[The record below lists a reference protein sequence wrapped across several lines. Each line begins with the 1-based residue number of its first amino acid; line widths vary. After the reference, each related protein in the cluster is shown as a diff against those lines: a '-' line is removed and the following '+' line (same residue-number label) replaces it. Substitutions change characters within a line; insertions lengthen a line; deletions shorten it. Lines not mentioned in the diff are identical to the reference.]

1 MSINDTKPYSL
12 PYDLMDCAPGDAADS
27 VCIVKYVRPGGG
39 GGKAKVIL
47 HHHMFGLL
55 QEGQKS
61 IFYPQ
66 KNVVI
71 NDNQL
76 LMLSAGNCIMSEKT
90 AAESGRYR
98 AILLFFD
105 AAALGRFMVKHPG
118 LGAERRKGAKAP
130 EPFIVLE
137 KDSFLKNFIASL
149 DLLLTRDTPLSKEW
163 QFMKFEE
170 LMLYL
175 FESRP
180 SALLDFYTAAQ
191 GNEEEWEIRRTVETN
206 IENNITVEELAFL
219 CNTSLS
225 TFKRR
230 FTKIYGTS
238 PNKWMLQKRMEMASD
253 MLRQQGNKPSDVY
266 HKVGYEN
273 LSSFIES
280 FKQTFGVT
288 PGAWQQER
296 LDVQR

>member
-12 PYDLMDCAPGDAADS
+12 PYDLIDCAPGDAES
-27 VCIVKYVRPGGG
+27 VCILKYLPPASESR
-39 GGKAKVIL
+39 KAKVIL

-55 QEGQKS
+55 QEGQKGV
-61 IFYPQ
+61 FYPQ

-71 NDNQL
+71 DNKQL
-76 LMLSAGNCIMSEKT
+76 LLLTAGNCITSEKT
-90 AAESGRYR
+90 VAENGRYS

-105 AAALGRFMVKHPG
+105 TAALGRFMVKHPG
-118 LGAERRKGAKAP
+118 LSAERKQGAKTP

-137 KDSFLKNFIASL
+137 KDSFLQNFIASL
-149 DLLLTRDTPLSKEW
+149 DLLLARNAPISEEW
-163 QFMKFEE
+163 KVMKFEE

-175 FESRP
+175 FEKMP
-180 SALLDFYTAAQ
+180 SAMLDFYTAAQ
-191 GNEEEWEIRRTVETN
+191 GNDEEWEIRKTVETN

-238 PNKWMLQKRMEMASD
+238 PNKWMLQKRMEMAAD
-253 MLRQQGNKPSDVY
+253 MLRQQGSKPSDVY
-266 HKVGYEN
+266 YKVGYEN

-288 PGAWQQER
+288 PGVWQQEK
-296 LDVQR
+296 LNV

>member
-1 MSINDTKPYSL
+1 MSTSNIKPYFL
-12 PYDLMDCAPGDAADS
+12 PYDLMECAPGDDADS
-27 VCIVKYVRPGGG
+27 ICVLKYMPPDSNSR
-39 GGKAKVIL
+39 KAKVIL

-55 QEGQKS
+55 QEGQKAV
-61 IFYPQ
+61 FYPQ

-71 NDNQL
+71 NNSQIL
-76 LMLSAGNCIMSEKT
+76 LLSAGNCITSEKT
-90 AAESGRYR
+90 VAESGRYS

-105 AAALGRFMVKHPG
+105 TAALGRFMVKHPG
-118 LGAERRKGAKAP
+118 LSAERKQGAKTP

-137 KDSFLKNFIASL
+137 KDNFLQNFIASL
-149 DLLLTRDTPLSKEW
+149 DMLLARNAPISEEW
-163 QFMKFEE
+163 QVMKFEE

-175 FESRP
+175 FEKMP
-180 SALLDFYTAAQ
+180 SAMLDFYATAQ
-191 GNEEEWEIRRTVETN
+191 GNNEEWEIRKTVETN
-206 IENNITVEELAFL
+206 IGNNITVEELAFL

-238 PNKWMLQKRMEMASD
+238 PNKWMLQKRMEMAAD

-266 HKVGYEN
+266 HKVGYET

-288 PGAWQQER
+288 PGAWQQEK
-296 LDVQR
+296 LNVWP